1 MLRIKEKQL
10 SFGCAAYDK
19 IPEDH
24 MLKLVDKVVDFS
36 FINDLLA
43 SSYCLDNG
51 RPAKEPELMAKLL
64 FLQYLYNLSD
74 VKVIEEATYNLAWLW
89 FLGLNPEDRLPD
101 PSLLAKFRT
110 QRLREFSLDDII
122 TEIVRQCVEKGI
134 LKGHGVS
141 IDATHIEANTG
152 KLIPERIMKH
162 LAKRILKALRED
174 LGEIPP
180 EIDTGI
186 PDWTKIEDHK
196 EAKQVMKQYLEQL
209 MEQAAPLAKDKANAA
224 ILESK
229 EILSDECFLLQKGI
243 RSLADKDARV
253 GAKSKTDRFYGY
265 KNEFIMTTDERII
278 TAVHVQSGEYTD
290 GKEFDALLEKTM
302 RASIQPSEIYGD
314 KAYFRKDILDSI
326 AAAEAE
332 ALIPVSAC
340 AYKIDE
346 EAFRYNKDSDQW
358 FCVMGNHTVRKER
371 KTRKRH
377 GKSVDFYE
385 YCFDKEQCV
394 TCKIRVQCM
403 KSTAPKRKAKIL
415 GVSLQ
420 ATDFYAISQSQK
432 TPEFQKRYKKRAA
445 HEWKNAE
452 MKRFHGLARARG
464 YGLRAVTIQA
474 KLTAIAVN
482 LKRIPALVME
492 NAAILFSNSL
502 NGLYI
507 RLRFFLA
514 TQGKS
519 QSGLIR

>member
-1 MLRIKEKQL
+1 
-10 SFGCAAYDK
+10 
-19 IPEDH
+19 
-24 MLKLVDKVVDFS
+24 
-36 FINDLLA
+36 
-43 SSYCLDNG
+43 
-51 RPAKEPELMAKLL
+51 
-64 FLQYLYNLSD
+64 
-74 VKVIEEATYNLAWLW
+74 
-89 FLGLNPEDRLPD
+89 
-101 PSLLAKFRT
+101 
-110 QRLREFSLDDII
+110 
-122 TEIVRQCVEKGI
+122 
-134 LKGHGVS
+134 
-141 IDATHIEANTG
+141 
-152 KLIPERIMKH
+152 
-162 LAKRILKALRED
+162 
-174 LGEIPP
+174 
-180 EIDTGI
+180 
-186 PDWTKIEDHK
+186 
-196 EAKQVMKQYLEQL
+196 
-209 MEQAAPLAKDKANAA
+209 
-224 ILESK
+224 
-229 EILSDECFLLQKGI
+229 
-243 RSLADKDARV
+243 
-253 GAKSKTDRFYGY
+253 
-265 KNEFIMTTDERII
+265 
-278 TAVHVQSGEYTD
+278 
-290 GKEFDALLEKTM
+290 M
-302 RASIQPSEIYGD
+302 RASIQPGEIYGD

-326 AAAEAE
+326 AATGAE

-377 GKSVDFYE
+377 GKNVDFYE

-420 ATDFYAISQSQK
+420 ATDFYTISQSQK

-452 MKRFHGLARARG
+452 MKRFHGLACARG

-482 LKRIPALVME
+482 LKRIAALVME

-514 TQGKS
+514 TQGSLKAA
-519 QSGLIR
+519 